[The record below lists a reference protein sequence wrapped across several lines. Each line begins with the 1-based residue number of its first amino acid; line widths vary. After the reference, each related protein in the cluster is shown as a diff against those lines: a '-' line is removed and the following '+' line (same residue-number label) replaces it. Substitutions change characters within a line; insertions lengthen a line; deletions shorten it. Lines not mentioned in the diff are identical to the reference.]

1 MEISIQSDESA
12 DVSKFSQLNTTLI
25 FFKTPIIEPSQFEK
39 DEALR
44 FLDQYMA
51 VPPWPRPWTRQS
63 LKS

>member
-51 VPPWPRPWTRQS
+51 VPP
-63 LKS
+63 